1 MTRTSAPSFSVHI
14 ARTDSELRAA
24 KRLRYQ
30 VFIQELGG
38 SGSLVDHDNMLEQ
51 DRFDPYFDHLLLT
64 DQTRGQVVGVY
75 RVMRCDQARAAGSFY
90 SEDEYNI
97 APLLASGRRLLELG
111 RSCLHAD
118 YRGGPALFHL
128 WSALASYI
136 AEHKIEVLFGVAS
149 FHGTDPMALAEP
161 LSLLHHRHLAPE
173 DLRAVAQ
180 PSCFQPMN
188 LIAEKD
194 LDPRAAMLQVPSLI
208 KSYLRLGGFVGQGA
222 FIDHSFNT
230 TDVCLILDTTK
241 MNQRQARIYQGAL
254 S

>member
-1 MTRTSAPSFSVHI
+1 MTRTSTPSFSVHI
-14 ARTDSELRAA
+14 ARTEQDLRAA

-30 VFIQELGG
+30 VFIEELGG
-38 SGSLVDHDNMLEQ
+38 SGTLVDHDNKLEQ
-51 DRFDPYFDHLLLT
+51 DRFDPFFDHLLLT
-64 DQTRGQVVGVY
+64 DETRGKVVGVY

-90 SEDEYNI
+90 SESEYNL

-111 RSCLHAD
+111 RSCLHSE

-149 FHGTDPMALAEP
+149 FHGTDPTALAEP

-173 DLRAVAQ
+173 YLRVTAR
-180 PSCFQPMN
+180 PSCFQRMD
-188 LIAEKD
+188 LIGENG
-194 LDPRAAMLQVPSLI
+194 LDRRAAMLQVPSLI

-222 FIDHSFNT
+222 FIDRSFNT
-230 TDVCLILDTTK
+230 TDVCLILDTAQ
-241 MNQRQARIYQGAL
+241 MNQRQARIYQGT
-254 S
+254 SP